1 MEKIITSDDILGK
14 EAIDPEGE
22 YLGIVMKLHID
33 REKKTLLGITVDQGF
48 MKPDLFVGLDYI
60 ERFGIDAVLINKI
73 PVEKYIGLRVYDA
86 SGGYCG
92 VIQELEEKGGHL
104 EKICVKVK
112 FAENGKKKSS
122 EKTLIKIPMRDIA
135 EIGHSILLK
144 KSNYLEFSV
153 TPELEER

>member
-33 REKKTLLGITVDQGF
+33 REKKILLGITVDQGF
-48 MKPDLFVGLDYI
+48 MKPDLYVGLDYI

-73 PVEKYIGLRVYDA
+73 PMEKYIGLRVYDA

-92 VIQELEEKGGHL
+92 VIQELEERDGRL
-104 EKICVKVK
+104 EKICVRVK
-112 FAENGKKKSS
+112 LAEGGKRQSAEKS
-122 EKTLIKIPMRDIA
+122 LIKIPIRDIA
-135 EIGHSILLK
+135 EIGYSILLK
-144 KSNYLEFSV
+144 KSNYLEFSSV
-153 TPELEER
+153 PELEER